1 MDFNRDKCFKRGG
14 YDLGR
19 GKVVVQFSDQ
29 SIYEYDG
36 LSLNDWLEWQQSY
49 PRGSY
54 FNLNYRYS
62 DTHFT
67 RLNAWPENLFF
78 TFFET

>member
-14 YDLGR
+14 YDLAS
-19 GKVVVQFSDQ
+19 GKVIVQFSDQ
-29 SIYEYDG
+29 SIYGYDG
-36 LSLNDWLEWQQSY
+36 LSLDEWLEWKESY

-62 DTHFT
+62 NTRFT
-67 RLNAWPENLFF
+67 RLESWPENLFF